1 MADGDGQQGTQS
13 VVCAVCSTTYEDAP
27 GAHRIRR
34 CPACGSRLIRQ
45 SDGRLGAVETA
56 APPPKAAR
64 GRVRRVNTGD
74 RGVMTTAAGVLL
86 LLIGAALFVS
96 VLEWFL
102 DLMDGRFGFRAMPAL
117 RLVGSLAAFAGGVFL
132 LFSAH
137 VRVITT
143 KRKPGHPCFAC
154 DYPLPARHVGR
165 CPECGMLQNRNDPR
179 NGICPGC
186 RRSLRGFYGDACPEC
201 GTDVRLVTDGT
212 PPDEP
217 PTE

>member
-1 MADGDGQQGTQS
+1 MTDGGETQS
-13 VVCAVCSTTYEDAP
+13 VQRVVCAVCSTEYEDAP

-34 CPACGSRLIRQ
+34 CPKCGSRLIRQ

-64 GRVRRVNTGD
+64 SRVRVNPH
-74 RGVMTTAAGVLL
+74 RWRNLYAG
-86 LLIGAALFVS
+86 
-96 VLEWFL
+96 
-102 DLMDGRFGFRAMPAL
+102 
-117 RLVGSLAAFAGGVFL
+117 AGGVMLALGALCFIASVSINLTATWSGTPFTTLGIAGPIGSLVLGTAGLAL
-132 LFSAH
+132 LYIGYQSNTAAK
-137 VRVITT
+137 T
-143 KRKPGHPCFAC
+143 KQERRCFAC
-154 DYPLPARHVGR
+154 EYPLPPAHIGR
-165 CPECGMLQNRNDPR
+165 CPECGKLQDRLNRR

-217 PTE
+217 PPE